1 MRRLLPRDRAS
12 WAGLVSGPGAW
23 AVSTQLQYALTPWV
37 CAHKVNLVP
46 VVAVVLAAVALAGAC
61 ISWRACAGAAVEE
74 SEAHAAILE
83 APRPFL
89 AGISMFLG
97 VLFAV
102 VILAQGAAGLVLN
115 GCER

>member
-1 MRRLLPRDRAS
+1 MVRRLIPRDGA
-12 WAGLVSGPGAW
+12 WAGLALGPGAW
-23 AVSTQLQYALTPWV
+23 AVGTQLHYALTPWI

-46 VVAVVLAAVALAGAC
+46 LAALVLAAVSLLGAFL
-61 ISWRACAGAAVEE
+61 SWRVWNGAAVEE
-74 SEAHAAILE
+74 SEANAAVLE

-89 AGISMFLG
+89 AGVSVLLG
-97 VLFAV
+97 VLFAL